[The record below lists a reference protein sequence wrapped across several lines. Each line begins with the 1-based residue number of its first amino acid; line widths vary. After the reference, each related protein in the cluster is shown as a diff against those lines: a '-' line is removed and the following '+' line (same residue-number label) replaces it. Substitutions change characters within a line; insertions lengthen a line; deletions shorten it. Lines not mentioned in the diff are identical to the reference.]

1 MVRSMGN
8 PIGEKVPRGVAAD
21 LSTSAPEYVSNSA
34 TRVIASMLGVLLGI
48 SSINHGILETL
59 QGNRPT
65 PGLVVK
71 ALGSGYSWTVWTQ
84 GSEPAFTLVPNF
96 LLTGLI
102 ATFIGLLMILWSL
115 RFLQK
120 SYGPTV
126 FLLLGVTS
134 FLTGGGMAQ
143 VLLFTL
149 NWLVATRIRASL
161 GFWRWLIPRPLCRVL
176 GGIWRWTLAAAAI
189 LFLSALEIAV
199 IGYIPGVPGQPE
211 LLRGVLMFQLAP
223 AIVLS
228 LLLTF
233 LSGFA
238 HDIEVRRRA

>member
-1 MVRSMGN
+1 MISSMGN
-8 PIGEKVPRGVAAD
+8 PVGEKFPRSVAED
-21 LSTSAPEYVSNSA
+21 LSTSATTCASNSA
-34 TRVIASMLGVLLGI
+34 TRVIASTLGILLGI

-65 PGLVVK
+65 LGHVVK
-71 ALGSGYSWTVWTQ
+71 ALGSGYSWTVWTR

-120 SYGPTV
+120 SYGPAV
-126 FLLLGVTS
+126 FLLLGITS

-161 GFWRWLIPRPLCRVL
+161 RFWRWLIPRPLRRVL

-211 LLRGVLMFQLAP
+211 LLRGILMFQLAP
-223 AIVLS
+223 AIIAS

-238 HDIEVRRRA
+238 HDIELRSSA

>member
-1 MVRSMGN
+1 VTAGAAEDDVVNAAPGSTGQPPGITLRNQPGQIFTALRNVTRQALPLSPFLRWSSAGSSGHTVR
-8 PIGEKVPRGVAAD
+8 
-21 LSTSAPEYVSNSA
+21 
-34 TRVIASMLGVLLGI
+34 
-48 SSINHGILETL
+48 H
-59 QGNRPT
+59 
-65 PGLVVK
+65 
-71 ALGSGYSWTVWTQ
+71 WWTQ

-126 FLLLGVTS
+126 FLLFGVTS

-161 GFWRWLIPRPLCRVL
+161 GL
-176 GGIWRWTLAAAAI
+176 
-189 LFLSALEIAV
+189 
-199 IGYIPGVPGQPE
+199 
-211 LLRGVLMFQLAP
+211 
-223 AIVLS
+223 
-228 LLLTF
+228 
-233 LSGFA
+233 
-238 HDIEVRRRA
+238 